1 LGGKRGE
8 MTKHCMQIRINE
20 KITKQDNIKQKKI
33 NKNIWGKQ
41 LGSW

>member
-1 LGGKRGE
+1 
-8 MTKHCMQIRINE
+8 MQIRINE